1 MNPEFLSINQRRKKQ
16 RRKKIIRLL
25 AIALSIGVIFVSLN
39 RFAKTQK
46 PTVPANRPSLQTAV
60 QTALKDAK
68 GTYGIAIKNFK
79 TKESYSQ
86 NGDRIFEAGS
96 LYKLWVMAA
105 AFNKLQTGQWQEDEV
120 LTEDVAALNNK
131 FSIDPDLA
139 EQTEGVV
146 TLTVSEALNQM
157 ITISHNYAAFLLTDK
172 LKLSSVKTFLQD
184 QGLNGSAIGED
195 NSSPSVTP
203 DDLAPFFEKLYEGK
217 LANQE
222 YTDKMLDLLKLQQ
235 LNDKLPKY
243 LPAGT
248 VVAHKTGEIGWFTH
262 DVGIVYSPGGDY
274 IIAVLSETD
283 FPPGAQERIAQISKA
298 VFEYFNGKK

>member
-1 MNPEFLSINQRRKKQ
+1 MRILERRK
-16 RRKKIIRLL
+16 RIIRLL
-25 AIALSIGVIFVSLN
+25 AIALAIGVIFVSLN

-46 PTVPANRPSLQTAV
+46 PAVPPSRPSLQNAL
-60 QTALKDAK
+60 QTALRGAK

-96 LYKLWVMAA
+96 LYKLWVMAP

-120 LTEDVAALNNK
+120 LTENIATLNAR
-131 FSIDPDLA
+131 FSIDPDSA
-139 EQTEGVV
+139 EQTAGVI
-146 TLTVSEALNQM
+146 TLTVSEALKQM
-157 ITISHNYAAFLLTDK
+157 ITISHNYAALLLTDK

-184 QGLNGSAIGED
+184 NGLNGSTVGED
-195 NSSPSVTP
+195 NSSPSITP
-203 DDLAPFFEKLYEGK
+203 DNLALFLEKLYGGQ

-222 YTDKMLDLLKLQQ
+222 YTDKMLNLLKLQQ

-262 DVGIVYSPGGDY
+262 DGGIVYSQGGDY
-274 IIAVLSETD
+274 IIVVLSETD
-283 FPPGAQERIAQISKA
+283 FPPGAEERIAQISKA
-298 VFEYFNGKK
+298 VFEYFNEKND